1 MDVTL
6 IAETM
11 TVMSFLF
18 LLERLAGSLFL
29 PILVNDENYNKLP
42 QRHLQRTYSQ
52 DALIMSMFAKKRSGE
67 KQRICIR
74 LVSCC
79 IFYIIP
85 DNFWITIDNNCWSVN
100 LVSKSHEGYFLFYS
114 SSEKNFLKSMDILL
128 YCIWYSSKLK
138 EWNRDNFFVIL
149 KTQPYLFKV
158 SGLMLIL
165 YNYIL
170 KMI

>member
-1 MDVTL
+1 MWKVDVTL

-18 LLERLAGSLFL
+18 LLERLAGYLFL

-52 DALIMSMFAKKRSGE
+52 DALIMMYACSLRKEVVKNNEYACTLSFM
-67 KQRICIR
+67 
-74 LVSCC
+74 LH
-79 IFYIIP
+79 FYIIP

-114 SSEKNFLKSMDILL
+114 SSEKIFLKSMDILL
-128 YCIWYSSKLK
+128 YCILYSSKLTRMK
-138 EWNRDNFFVIL
+138 
-149 KTQPYLFKV
+149 
-158 SGLMLIL
+158 
-165 YNYIL
+165 
-170 KMI
+170 